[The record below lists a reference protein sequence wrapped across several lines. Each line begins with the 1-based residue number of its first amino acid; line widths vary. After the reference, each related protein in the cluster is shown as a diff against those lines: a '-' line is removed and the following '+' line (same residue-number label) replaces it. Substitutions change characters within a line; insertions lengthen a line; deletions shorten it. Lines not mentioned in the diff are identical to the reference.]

1 MVSLTDISPS
11 PRSVLVNGVNVDVY
25 GISGRGF
32 ASLMVRFPAI
42 GKMMNSIQVPKEEL
56 IKMGPEALAA
66 FIAAGTGQPGN
77 EEAEKVA
84 ADLPVSSQLDLIEQI
99 LKLTFPK
106 GVGPFVKQ
114 LQAAGLLVAVETPPP
129 NQ

>member
-1 MVSLTDISPS
+1 
-11 PRSVLVNGVNVDVY
+11 
-25 GISGRGF
+25 
-32 ASLMVRFPAI
+32 
-42 GKMMNSIQVPKEEL
+42 
-56 IKMGPEALAA
+56 MGPEALAA